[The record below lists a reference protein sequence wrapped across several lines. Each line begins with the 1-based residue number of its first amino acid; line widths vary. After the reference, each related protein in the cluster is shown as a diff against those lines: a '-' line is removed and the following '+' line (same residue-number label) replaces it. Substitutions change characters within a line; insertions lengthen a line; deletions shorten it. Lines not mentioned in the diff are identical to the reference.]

1 MEWLAQEQAHF
12 YQEIIKV
19 VPQEELL
26 LVQEKIRAALEKV
39 EILAGIGEAK

>member
-19 VPQEELL
+19 VLQEEFL